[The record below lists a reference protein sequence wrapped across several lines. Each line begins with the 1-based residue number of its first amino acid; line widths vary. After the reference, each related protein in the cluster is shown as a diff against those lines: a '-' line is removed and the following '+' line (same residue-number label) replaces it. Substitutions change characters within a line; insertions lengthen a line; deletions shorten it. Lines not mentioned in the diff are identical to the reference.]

1 MAKKGMNKILKL
13 TLFLGA
19 TALIS
24 GGLLTGVHL
33 LTSPIIERTE
43 QNRKFDGYKKVLT
56 IESFE
61 RVSEDVVSDELKT
74 AGITGKSSFYN
85 GDMLLGVVYDVSM
98 KGYAPDPVKFQ
109 LGIKGDNFVG
119 FNLLTRRNIG
129 ICRFPPKIDTKING
143 DKPLLTAEIFVDELG
158 VAGVSKP
165 AHHLKTCLLYVRMII
180 KEVNK
185 NEEVKNL
192 KMDFYNNSIFLFLG
206 MCPTLATTK
215 TFMGA
220 LGMGLAIILTL
231 ILTNVLISLVRKIV
245 PNEVRIP
252 VLIVII
258 TTVVSI
264 VEMTMKAFMFDSKQ
278 IGVSSRLFI
287 NCIILGSGSFC
298 KLIVRSLGT
307 GLGFGGFSFFRGTG
321 LDSFYGNFQFPF
333 RTLILFRFPNLPV
346 PLLCLLLV
354 FIPKLT

>member
-74 AGITGKSSFYN
+74 AGITAKSSFYN

-119 FNLLTRRNIG
+119 FNLLSHGETSG
-129 ICRFPPKIDTKING
+129 FGADLLKKVDTKING

-158 VAGVSKP
+158 VAGVSKTGAP
-165 AHHLKTCLLYVRMII
+165 LKNV
-180 KEVNK
+180 
-185 NEEVKNL
+185 
-192 KMDFYNNSIFLFLG
+192 F
-206 MCPTLATTK
+206 TLCANDYK
-215 TFMGA
+215 
-220 LGMGLAIILTL
+220 
-231 ILTNVLISLVRKIV
+231 
-245 PNEVRIP
+245 
-252 VLIVII
+252 
-258 TTVVSI
+258 
-264 VEMTMKAFMFDSKQ
+264 
-278 IGVSSRLFI
+278 
-287 NCIILGSGSFC
+287 
-298 KLIVRSLGT
+298 
-307 GLGFGGFSFFRGTG
+307 GG
-321 LDSFYGNFQFPF
+321 
-333 RTLILFRFPNLPV
+333 
-346 PLLCLLLV
+346 
-354 FIPKLT
+354 K